1 MRVLDWA
8 RADVAQ
14 AVRALGRAPGFA
26 AAAIST
32 LALGIGANAAMFSVV
47 STVLLAPLPYDRPE
61 TRVMIWSRWTG
72 FDKTWLSEAEVMDYR
87 RHCPSLRQVAAWS
100 SERANLTGDGE
111 PVRVG
116 LAQVTANVFATL
128 GAAPLIG
135 RTFTPEEDRPGGEP
149 VVVISH
155 GLWQRRYGTAEGVL
169 GRTILVDGTSRR
181 VVGVMRPGFRLPTD
195 FGEDAA
201 EPTELWVP
209 LALTG
214 EERGDHGLYGAAELM
229 PGATAATATAELR
242 DLTARLTREGLYSEA
257 MRFTAFAVPVKDDI
271 LGRVG
276 PALRLLLGAVAFI
289 LLIACANVANL
300 LLVRAETRQRE
311 LAVRAAL
318 GAGRTRV
325 ALQLVAEVLVLAVP
339 GALGGLLLAHWGLR
353 LFAATAASSI
363 PRAGSV
369 AIDGRVLA
377 FTAAVAMAAAL
388 LSGLAPVFRGLR
400 PSLAES
406 LREAG
411 PSATVSGRRQWLRG
425 LLVVAEMSLS
435 VVLLLGAGLMLRS
448 LWALQHVDLGFT
460 PRGVLTARLSVSQAG
475 GGDPERV
482 VGFYRQVLER
492 VRALPGVEHAGLV
505 RSLPLGAQIGDWGV
519 DVDGFVETP
528 GRSAQGDWQVV
539 SDGAIEALGERLV
552 RGRTFDARDATETEQ
567 VGLVNETMARKYW
580 PGRDAISGRFR
591 MGSREAAPWVTV
603 VGIVAD
609 VRHNGVVAP
618 IKEKFYRPHAQFHR
632 STGFAPVSMSLVV
645 RTAGDPLAL
654 AAPLRAAVREVDPL
668 VPVSTVRPMNEI
680 VADSMATP
688 RLAGALL
695 ALFATVALV
704 LSAVG
709 IYGVLS
715 HVVARRR
722 QEIGIRMA
730 IGAEPWQV
738 LRLVLSQ
745 GVRLSAAG
753 VGLGTLGALGLTRG
767 LGGLLHDVRP
777 HDPLTF
783 ALVPVLLTGVA
794 LLASFVPARRATRVD
809 PVASLRSE

>member
-1 MRVLDWA
+1 MRMLDWA
-8 RADVAQ
+8 RADVVH
-14 AVRALGRAPGFA
+14 AVRALGRSPGFA
-26 AAAIST
+26 AAAVST

-47 STVLLAPLPYDRPE
+47 STVLLAPLPYAQPE
-61 TRVMIWSRWTG
+61 SRVMIWSRWTG
-72 FDKTWLSEAEVMDYR
+72 FDKTWLSEAEVADYR
-87 RHCPSLRQVAAWS
+87 RHCPSLRQVAAWAS
-100 SERANLTGDGE
+100 DRANLTGDGE

-116 LAQVTANVFATL
+116 LAQVTANAFATL
-128 GAAPLIG
+128 GATPLLG
-135 RTFTPEEDRPGGEP
+135 RTFTDEEDRTGGEP

-155 GLWQRRYGTAEGVL
+155 GLWQRRYGKDADVL
-169 GRTILVDGTSRR
+169 GRKILVDGTSRR
-181 VVGVMRPGFRLPTD
+181 VVGVMPAGFRLPTD

-209 LALTG
+209 LAMTG
-214 EERGDHGLYGAAELM
+214 EERGNHGLYGAAELR
-229 PGATAATATAELR
+229 PGASAAAATAELR
-242 DLTARLTREGLYSEA
+242 DLTARLTREGLYPEA
-257 MRFTAFAVPVKDDI
+257 MRFSAFAVPVGEEI
-271 LGRVG
+271 LGTVRPV
-276 PALRLLLGAVAFI
+276 LRLLLGAVAFI

-311 LAVRAAL
+311 LAVRSAL
-318 GAGRTRV
+318 GAGRRRL
-325 ALQLVAEVLVLAVP
+325 ALQLVAEVLVLAIP
-339 GALGGLLLAHWGLR
+339 GALGGLLLAYLGLK

-363 PRAGSV
+363 PRADSV

-377 FTAAVAMAAAL
+377 FTAAATLVAAV

-400 PSLAES
+400 LGLSES

-411 PSATVSGRRQWLRG
+411 PSTTVSGRRQWLRS
-425 LLVVAEMSLS
+425 LLVVAEMGLS

-448 LWALQHVDLGFT
+448 LWGLQHLDLGFS
-460 PRGVLTARLSVSQAG
+460 PKGVLTARLSVSQAG
-475 GGDPERV
+475 DPEPERV
-482 VGFYRQVLER
+482 VAFYRHVLER
-492 VRALPGVEHAGLV
+492 ARALPGVQFAGVV
-505 RSLPLGAQIGDWGV
+505 RSLPLGAQIGDWGL

-528 GRSAQGDWQVV
+528 GRNAKGDWQVV

-552 RGRTFDARDATETEQ
+552 RGRTFDARDTADTEQ
-567 VGLVNETMARKYW
+567 VGLVNETMARAYW
-580 PGRDAISGRFR
+580 PDRDPIGGRFR
-591 MGSREAAPWVTV
+591 MGSRETGPWVTV
-603 VGIVAD
+603 VGLVAD
-609 VRHNGVVAP
+609 VRHNGVAAP

-632 STGFAPVSMSLVV
+632 STGFAPNSMSLVV

-654 AAPLRAAVREVDPL
+654 SGPLRTAIREIDPG
-668 VPVSTVRPMNEI
+668 VPVSAVRPMSGI

-695 ALFATVALV
+695 GLFAAVALL

-709 IYGVLS
+709 IYGVLA
-715 HVVARRR
+715 HVVAQRA

-730 IGAEPWQV
+730 IGAEPRQV
-738 LRLVLSQ
+738 LRLVLGQ
-745 GVRLSAAG
+745 GLRMSVVG
-753 VGLGTLGALGLTRG
+753 VGLGTVAALGLARG

-794 LLASFVPARRATRVD
+794 LLASFIPARRATQVD